1 MFTNVINNVLLNI
14 ALNPSLKLL
23 FILNIVKC

>member
-14 ALNPSLKLL
+14 ALNPSLKPL

>member
-14 ALNPSLKLL
+14 ALNPSLKPL
-23 FILNIVKC
+23 FILNIVKY